1 MKAKETEGLRLLY
14 LHVMDPT
21 VLSATIAAASA
32 VLINIISNVILS
44 TRQTAVLE
52 LRIQQLENTLK
63 QYQQLP
69 DRVTRLETQMT
80 AVNDSLKEM
89 RLT

>member
-1 MKAKETEGLRLLY
+1 MKAKEIEGLRLLY

-63 QYQQLP
+63 QYQQIP

-89 RLT
+89 RLI